1 MSVWTLF
8 TYLNLQTGLIL
19 GLVFLLAYWYLNR
32 TQAQLNLPPGP
43 WALPLLGSVTNMFSS
58 VPHLSWT
65 QLGQKYG
72 PVLHLQLG
80 SRHVVVLNS
89 YSAIHEAL
97 VKKAEDFS
105 DRPVFYSFKQT
116 GFLDNGIILLP
127 YGPFWKHQRKFTIM
141 GLRDFGFGKRSL
153 EGKIVEESHGL
164 REEILKKGQKPFNIR
179 LMLQNAVGNVICSIV
194 LGKRFEY
201 DDEKFEKIMEAF
213 DQNVGD
219 QRLSGMADLF
229 PWARHIPAI
238 KRAVA
243 KQVAYAEISVG
254 AVREEIEEHKK
265 TFDANDIRDF
275 IDTFILEM
283 KNKEGDDDSDFTD
296 RQLEYLI
303 ADLFLA
309 GTETTS
315 STLYWGLLYLL
326 RHPDI
331 QEKVHQEIDGTIGQD
346 VTPSLTHRD
355 QLPYTQAV
363 ITEVMRSNPIA
374 PVGVPHSASNATT
387 LFGYD
392 IPKDCLVF
400 PNLWAALRDPEFYPE
415 PDAFK
420 PERFLD
426 DKGQFNKGDTF
437 IPFSLGRR
445 ACLGEQLA
453 RMELFLFFTSLMQHF
468 TFKLPEGAPL
478 PSTRGKVGL
487 ANTAEDFDLYAI
499 PRE

>member
-1 MSVWTLF
+1 MSVWALF
-8 TYLNLQTGLIL
+8 TYLNLQTCLIL
-19 GLVFLLAYWYLNR
+19 GFVFLLAYWYLR
-32 TQAQLNLPPGP
+32 TRAQPNLPPGP
-43 WALPLLGSVTNMFSS
+43 WTLPLLGSVSNMFSS
-58 VPHLSWT
+58 VPHLSWME
-65 QLGQKYG
+65 LGQKYG
-72 PVLHLQLG
+72 PVLYLRLG

-89 YSAIHEAL
+89 YSAVHEAL

-105 DRPVFYSFKQT
+105 DRPVFYSFKLT
-116 GFLDNGIILLP
+116 GQLDNGIILLP
-127 YGPFWKHQRKFTIM
+127 YGPLWKHQRKFTIM

-153 EGKIVEESHGL
+153 EGKIVEESQGL
-164 REEILKKGQKPFNIR
+164 REEILKKGQKPFNAR
-179 LMLQNAVGNVICSIV
+179 RMLQNAVGDVICSIV
-194 LGKRFEY
+194 IGKRFEY

-229 PWARHIPAI
+229 PWAWHIPAV
-238 KRAVA
+238 KRAIDR
-243 KQVAYAEISVG
+243 QVTNVEISVG
-254 AVREEIEEHKK
+254 ALREDIAEHKK
-265 TFDANDIRDF
+265 TFDPNDIRDF
-275 IDTFILEM
+275 IDTFLLEM
-283 KNKEGDDDSDFTD
+283 KNREGEEDSEFTD
-296 RQLEYLI
+296 RQLEFLI

-315 STLYWGLLYLL
+315 STLHWALLYLL
-326 RHPDI
+326 RHPDV
-331 QEKVHQEIDGTIGQD
+331 QEKLHQEIDSTIGQD
-346 VTPSLTHRD
+346 VTPSLSHRS
-355 QLPYTQAV
+355 QLPYTEAV
-363 ITEVMRSNPIA
+363 IAEVIRINPIA
-374 PVGVPHSASNATT
+374 AVGVPHGTSNDTS

-392 IPKDCLVF
+392 IPKDSLIF
-400 PNLWAALRDPEFYPE
+400 ANLWAVLRDPEVYPE

-426 DKGQFNKGDTF
+426 DKGQFNKGNTF

-468 TFKLPEGAPL
+468 TFKLPEGTPL
-478 PSTRGKVGL
+478 PSTKGKIGL